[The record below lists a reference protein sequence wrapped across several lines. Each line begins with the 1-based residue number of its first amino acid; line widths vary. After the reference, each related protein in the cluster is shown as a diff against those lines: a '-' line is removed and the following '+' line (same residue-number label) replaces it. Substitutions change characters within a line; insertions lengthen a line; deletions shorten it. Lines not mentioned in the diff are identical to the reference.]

1 MKSTL
6 FSIIDNNLCQEIV
19 MPPYTMRIPKS
30 RHKQPKPKY
39 KFSRQWYEV
48 AVPLSRFDYNLNPVK
63 DDSRLLWC
71 AEQFGPQ
78 PDHPD
83 AWSRWYSRGL
93 IIRFRDQQD
102 YMLYLLR
109 WGRD

>member
-1 MKSTL
+1 MKFTDL
-6 FSIIDNNLCQEIV
+6 TIFTNLCQEIV
-19 MPPYTMRIPKS
+19 TPPYTMTIPKS
-30 RHKQPKPKY
+30 RHEQPKPKY

-48 AVPLSRFDYNLNPVK
+48 VVPLSCFDYNLNPGVFK

-83 AWSRWYSRGL
+83 AWSRWYVQGL
-93 IIRFRDQQD
+93 TIRFRDQQD

-109 WGRD
+109 WA